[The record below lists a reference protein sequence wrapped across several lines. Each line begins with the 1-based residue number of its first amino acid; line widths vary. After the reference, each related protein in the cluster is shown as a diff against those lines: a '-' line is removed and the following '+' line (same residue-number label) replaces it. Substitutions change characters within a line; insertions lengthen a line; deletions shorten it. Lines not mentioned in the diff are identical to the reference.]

1 MGAGPRP
8 AEFQGLSAGTF
19 RLMSGKPC
27 PGAGGLTGLAP
38 LVVFLTVGDAEGDG
52 FRLKGFSLQED

>member
-1 MGAGPRP
+1 MLGPGQLSFRV
-8 AEFQGLSAGTF
+8 SAGTL

-38 LVVFLTVGDAEGDG
+38 LVAFLTVGDAEGDG